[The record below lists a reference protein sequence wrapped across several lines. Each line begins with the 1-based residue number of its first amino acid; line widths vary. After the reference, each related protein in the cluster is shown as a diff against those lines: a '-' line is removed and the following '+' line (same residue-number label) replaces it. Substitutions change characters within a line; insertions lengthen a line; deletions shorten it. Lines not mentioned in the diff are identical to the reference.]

1 MFSACLIQTND
12 TNLIPGDDGTTDYQF
27 RNTAPSAKAKSPL
40 QEVCQEWKNRFRVY
54 FPSDYTVNHIAR
66 SRNRRTEDIGGTV
79 CFSSKY
85 WESPKFPRD
94 ILMDCPSK
102 RSVMMHNKV
111 CFVTSVKQSLLATAT
126 ICLQWSR
133 SSLWNQSNQSPFKM
147 MPSAQAGLMSGVP
160 IFLNLP
166 GKWSSP
172 NPIVPTT

>member
-1 MFSACLIQTND
+1 MSKKHIILILQTSSLGALNEDLLRAIFLACKGKKKKKILCLLQTSD
-12 TNLIPGDDGTTDYQF
+12 TNLLPGDDGSTDYQF

-94 ILMDCPSK
+94 VLMDCPSK

-111 CFVTSVKQSLLATAT
+111 CFVTSRSNRVSLQLVTP
-126 ICLQWSR
+126 CLQLPR
-133 SSLWNQSNQSPFKM
+133 SSL
-147 MPSAQAGLMSGVP
+147 
-160 IFLNLP
+160 
-166 GKWSSP
+166 
-172 NPIVPTT
+172 